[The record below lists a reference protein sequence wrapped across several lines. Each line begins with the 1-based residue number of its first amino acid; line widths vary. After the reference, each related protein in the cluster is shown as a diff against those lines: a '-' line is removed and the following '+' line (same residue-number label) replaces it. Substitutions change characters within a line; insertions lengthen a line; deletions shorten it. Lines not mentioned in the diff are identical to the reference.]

1 MPFGIEIPGK
11 NYFKIGEV
19 ARLLGVQA
27 HTLRYW
33 ETEFPMLRPVKSKS
47 GQRTYSR
54 DDVVLLAEIRHLLYS
69 RRFTIEGARKR
80 LRRLPA
86 EEREAERLASGRDA
100 RAVLER
106 VARELDELLR
116 LLDK

>member
-1 MPFGIEIPGK
+1 VPFGIEIPEK
-11 NYFKIGEV
+11 SFFKIGEV
-19 ARLLGVQA
+19 ARLLRVPA

-33 ETEFPMLRPVKSKS
+33 ETEFPMLRPQKSKS

-54 DDVVLLAEIRHLLYS
+54 NDVVLLAEIRHLLYS

-80 LRRLPA
+80 LRRPSA
-86 EEREAERLASGRDA
+86 DERETDRLAAGGDA

-106 VARELDELLR
+106 VARELDELVR